1 MNTPLKA
8 NLLPQQ
14 VLNCLEDELKVK
26 VMPDCISYKTEIYE
40 KPCRDND
47 FYPYSQVSKGTE
59 CSEAQFLVKY
69 KDFNV
74 RRYKIE
80 VATNI
85 DVSPDLEEHSIT
97 EFKAT
102 VIAVLEKA

>member
-8 NLLPQQ
+8 NLLPLQ

-26 VMPDCISYKTEIYE
+26 VMPDCISYKAEIYE

-47 FYPYSQVSKGTE
+47 FYPYSRTYKVAE
-59 CSEAQFLVKY
+59 CAEAQFLVLY
-69 KDFNV
+69 KDFYV

-80 VATNI
+80 VTSCI

>member
-1 MNTPLKA
+1 MSSEPTKLDRRKEIRELQAENAALKEQVA
-8 NLLPQQ
+8 QLEREKDYRYVEQ
-14 VLNCLEDELKVK
+14 VLRPMRILLKVA
-26 VMPDCISYKTEIYE
+26 
-40 KPCRDND
+40 
-47 FYPYSQVSKGTE
+47 E
-59 CSEAQFLVKY
+59 CAEAQFLVLY
-69 KDFNV
+69 KDFYV

-80 VATNI
+80 VTSCI

>member
-26 VMPDCISYKTEIYE
+26 VMPDCISYKAEIYE

-47 FYPYSQVSKGTE
+47 FYPYSRTYKVAE
-59 CSEAQFLVKY
+59 CAEAQFLVLY
-69 KDFNV
+69 KDFYV
-74 RRYKIE
+74 RRYKI
-80 VATNI
+80 
-85 DVSPDLEEHSIT
+85 
-97 EFKAT
+97 
-102 VIAVLEKA
+102 